1 MLSIYRKEKMLLLSK
16 VKRFLASDV
25 WSLADQEELEQSVN
39 DSHSLLDA
47 LNKCVLELG
56 LKKQQHLR
64 AMITISNKC
73 FWSMYRNI
81 VKHKGGPLSLKGWR
95 GRIVTRKDEL
105 ADLALAGMALAF
117 MGQCSPPFV

>member
-1 MLSIYRKEKMLLLSK
+1 MLLLSK

-56 LKKQQHLR
+56 LKKQQHLH
-64 AMITISNKC
+64 ATISISNIR
-73 FWSMYRNI
+73 FWSTYRNI
-81 VKHKGGPLSLKGWR
+81 VKHKGPSR
-95 GRIVTRKDEL
+95 V
-105 ADLALAGMALAF
+105 
-117 MGQCSPPFV
+117 